1 MISRLSKTTRK
12 AIHGLATAY
21 QAYVAAL
28 LSEDSDDRDIGLCT
42 WGEILIARQIELGVE
57 MLESDGVR
65 YVILAARDRRAARQK
80 VAA

>member
-1 MISRLSKTTRK
+1 MTRISKNTKK

-28 LSEDSDDRDIGLCT
+28 MSEDSDDRDCGLST
-42 WGEILIARQIELGVE
+42 WGEILIARQTELGVE

-65 YVILAARDRRAARQK
+65 YVVDAARDRRAARQK